1 MIDAQK
7 VEKEYLLEKLRQAE
21 FDKTDLEI
29 QIVILKTRL
38 SKLKV

>member
-7 VEKEYLLEKLRQAE
+7 VEKEYLLEKLRQVE